1 MSKTSSCKDFKIHG
15 FANIVRIKQE
25 SWKTSLYKS
34 SRVVPRVTLVP
45 FLKSQVQ
52 NLKNRY
58 FASFAMF
65 SGEKLVACS
74 EFFFFFIF
82 HPILA
87 PGVPNESSFKS
98 RLTNPKSQTP
108 QASSKGR
115 KSGLN
120 PKNTAYSVTYS
131 LSLIHI

>member
-1 MSKTSSCKDFKIHG
+1 MQRFW
-15 FANIVRIKQE
+15 RISWICQYLKNKARMLE
-25 SWKTSLYKS
+25 SSLYKS
-34 SRVVPRVTLVP
+34 SRVVPRVTLAP
-45 FLKSQVQ
+45 FLESQVQ
-52 NLKNRY
+52 NLKKRF

-74 EFFFFFIF
+74 EFFFFFSF

-98 RLTNPKSQTP
+98 RLANPKSQTP

-131 LSLIHI
+131 YKATS

>member
-1 MSKTSSCKDFKIHG
+1 ML
-15 FANIVRIKQE
+15 E
-25 SWKTSLYKS
+25 SSLYKS
-34 SRVVPRVTLVP
+34 SRVVPRVTLAP
-45 FLKSQVQ
+45 FLESQVQ
-52 NLKNRY
+52 NLKNRF
-58 FASFAMF
+58 FAAFAMF

-120 PKNTAYSVTYS
+120 PKNTAYSCFHTYVPNATSAKGFS
-131 LSLIHI
+131 LKYGVVCSVC

>member
-1 MSKTSSCKDFKIHG
+1 MSKTSSCRDFKIHG

-25 SWKTSLYKS
+25 FLESSLYKS
-34 SRVVPRVTLVP
+34 SRVVPRVTLAP
-45 FLKSQVQ
+45 FLESQVQ
-52 NLKNRY
+52 NLKNRF

-74 EFFFFFIF
+74 EFFFFIF

-131 LSLIHI
+131 YKLEMD